1 MAGYSAKGRGNT
13 LKIILIVLLIL
24 LVCFVGFFGMRAYR
38 DYKARQRYEEL
49 AQAVKPSGT
58 QDARPESPVD
68 FASLQAQNSE
78 IYAWIVVPNTDI
90 ELPILQS
97 KADDLY
103 YLNRDLEG
111 KYSRL
116 GSLFT
121 QSANSLDFTDPV
133 TVIYGHNYA
142 SGGMFTNLHYFED
155 KDFFNDN
162 EYFYIYTPGRRLT
175 YRVISAYKYDERHI
189 LNSFD
194 FSDLDVRR
202 EYYDYLLNPK
212 AMLRNVR
219 EGATLEL
226 TDRIV
231 TLSTCLTGGYSG
243 RYLVNGVL
251 ANDEQT
257 R

>member
-1 MAGYSAKGRGNT
+1 MSAYSDRGGT
-13 LKIILIVLLIL
+13 RKTVLIVLLIL
-24 LVCFVGFFGMRAYR
+24 LILVGGFFALRAYR
-38 DYKARQRYEEL
+38 DYKARQRYAEL
-49 AQAVKPSGT
+49 AEDVRLSASTVDP
-58 QDARPESPVD
+58 RPECPVD
-68 FASLQAQNSE
+68 FEALQAQNSE
-78 IYAWIVVPNTDI
+78 IYAWIVVPNTQI
-90 ELPILQS
+90 ELPIVQS
-97 KADDLY
+97 RADDLY
-103 YLNRDLEG
+103 YLNRDLDG

-116 GSLFT
+116 GSIFT

-142 SGGMFTNLHYFED
+142 SGGMFTNLHYFEN
-155 KDFFNDN
+155 KTFFDEN

-175 YRVISAYKYDERHI
+175 YQVVSAYKYDERHI

-202 EYYDYLLNPK
+202 EYYDYVLNPI

-231 TLSTCLTGGYSG
+231 TLSTCLTGGYAG

-251 ANDEQT
+251 VNDEQT

>member
-1 MAGYSAKGRGNT
+1 MAAYSRRGSAGKT
-13 LKIILIVLLIL
+13 VLIVLIVLLIG
-24 LVCFVGFFGMRAYR
+24 CIGFFALRYYR
-38 DYKARQRYEEL
+38 DYKARQRYAEL
-49 AQAVKPSGT
+49 AEDVRLTGST
-58 QDARPESPVD
+58 VDLRPDCPVD
-68 FASLQAQNSE
+68 FESLQAQNSE
-78 IYAWIVVPNTDI
+78 IYAWIVVPKTDI
-90 ELPILQS
+90 ELPIVQS
-97 KADDLY
+97 AADDLY

-116 GSLFT
+116 GSIFT
-121 QSANSLDFTDPV
+121 QSANSLDFSDPV

-142 SGGMFTNLHYFED
+142 TGGMFTNLHYFED
-155 KDFFNDN
+155 KKFFEEN
-162 EYFYIYTPGRRLT
+162 EYFYIYTPGRKLT
-175 YRVISAYKYDERHI
+175 YHIVSAYKYDDRHI

-202 EYYDYLLNPK
+202 EYYDYVLNPL

-219 EGATLEL
+219 EGVTLEL
-226 TDRIV
+226 TDRLV

-251 ANDEQT
+251 INDEQT